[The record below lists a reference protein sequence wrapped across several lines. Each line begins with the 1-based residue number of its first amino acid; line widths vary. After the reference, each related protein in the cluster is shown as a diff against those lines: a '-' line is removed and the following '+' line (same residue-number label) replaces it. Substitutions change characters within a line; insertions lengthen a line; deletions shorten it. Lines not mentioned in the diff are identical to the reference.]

1 MNLIHKKKNVP
12 RETHL
17 QINGLWRT
25 VQNSLWQRQKTIR
38 KRPVEDS
45 RDVGIDLYLTQT
57 ESAKPVSF
65 NHLVMRNQATWLQ
78 SGDILV

>member
-1 MNLIHKKKNVP
+1 MNLIHKKKNVS

-17 QINGLWRT
+17 QIDGLWRILKD
-25 VQNSLWQRQKTIR
+25 SLWQGQKEIR

-45 RDVGIDLYLTQT
+45 RDVGIDLYLTPT
-57 ESAKPVSF
+57 ESSKPVSV